1 MIIKLAIAEDNSLAL
16 RTCLDKIKAIPG
28 LKVVATAY
36 NGTELLERLKEHAVD
51 VILMDI
57 MMPGMDGIAC
67 TREVKQL
74 HPQIRIIMHTTFDD
88 DDNILK
94 AIMAGASGYLLKEE
108 SKEGIESAIRDTL
121 DGGAAMSAGIA
132 MRVLNLLRNPQ
143 PGGSPAETT
152 EDFGLTSREIE
163 LLSQLKN
170 GLRYDQIADNLYIS
184 QGTVRKHINNIYR
197 KLQVSNK
204 VNAISKAAA
213 NRLI

>member
-1 MIIKLAIAEDNSLAL
+1 MVIKLAIAEDNSLAL
-16 RTCLDKIKAIPG
+16 RACLDKINTVPD
-28 LKVVATAY
+28 LKVVATVY
-36 NGTELLERLKEHAVD
+36 NGIELLEKLKEHAVD

-74 HPQIRIIMHTTFDD
+74 HPQIRIIMLTTFDD

-94 AIMAGASGYLLKEE
+94 AIMAGASGYLLKDE
-108 SKEGIESAIRDTL
+108 SKEGIVSAIHDTL

-132 MRVLNLLRNPQ
+132 MRVLNLLRNPNPADQ
-143 PGGSPAETT
+143 PETT
-152 EDFGLTSREIE
+152 ENFGLTTREIE

-170 GLRYDQIADNLYIS
+170 GLRYEQIANNLFIS

-204 VNAISKAAA
+204 VNALSKAAA